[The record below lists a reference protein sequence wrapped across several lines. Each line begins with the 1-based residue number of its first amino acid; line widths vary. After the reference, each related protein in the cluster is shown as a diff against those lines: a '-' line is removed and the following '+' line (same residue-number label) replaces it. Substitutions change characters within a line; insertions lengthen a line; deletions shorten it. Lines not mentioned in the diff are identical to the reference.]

1 MVNVQFDRI
10 EIQSDFDKIATTKLT
25 KWILKEMKLCLS
37 ILKAQMQIWEVLAG
51 QQFKFQLQIFF
62 HVL

>member
-10 EIQSDFDKIATTKLT
+10 EIQNDFDKIATTKLT
-25 KWILKEMKLCLS
+25 KWILKEMKLCRS

-51 QQFKFQLQIFF
+51 QQFKFQL
-62 HVL
+62 

>member
-10 EIQSDFDKIATTKLT
+10 EIQNDFDKIATTKLT

-51 QQFKFQLQIFF
+51 QQFKFQL
-62 HVL
+62 

>member
-10 EIQSDFDKIATTKLT
+10 EIQNDFDKIATTKLT

-51 QQFKFQLQIFF
+51 QQFKFQIFF